1 MALYGK
7 VITIFSETS
16 LLVNLGKKDGL
27 KKGDRLVV
35 IEKGEEMKDPE
46 SGESLGELELVKAEL
61 VAADVQEQMSMLR
74 TESRGADTM
83 SVPLSTL
90 MVRDSIKTDRDQE
103 KMAVAPGEISGN
115 PALSPIKTG
124 DVVRLVD

>member
-7 VITIFSETS
+7 VIKIFSETS